1 MTSIER
7 AGLAREATG
16 ILLEQLA
23 ISPVRNS
30 SLVDASFT
38 TPSPGLSS
46 KLAHLLAQQF
56 LQASIDRR
64 FAATSDARKY
74 LEGRLNPFRQNL
86 ATSERAL
93 ITTRKSTP
101 QNYIPQLPPHISSF
115 PRNK

>member
-7 AGLAREATG
+7 AGLAREATD

-46 KLAHLLAQQF
+46 KLANLWAQQF

-74 LEGRLNPFRQNL
+74 LEGRSEEH
-86 ATSERAL
+86 TSDLQSLMSLSYAVFCL
-93 ITTRKSTP
+93 QK
-101 QNYIPQLPPHISSF
+101 
-115 PRNK
+115 NKVDT

>member
-46 KLAHLLAQQF
+46 KLANLWAPQF

-64 FAATSDARKY
+64 FAAPSAARQH
-74 LEGRLNPFRQNL
+74 LEGRLNTLRQNREP
-86 ATSERAL
+86 SERAL
-93 ITTRKSTP
+93 INSTSNKDFAP
-101 QNYIPQLPPHISSF
+101 ISSHQDTNT
-115 PRNK
+115 RTQTE